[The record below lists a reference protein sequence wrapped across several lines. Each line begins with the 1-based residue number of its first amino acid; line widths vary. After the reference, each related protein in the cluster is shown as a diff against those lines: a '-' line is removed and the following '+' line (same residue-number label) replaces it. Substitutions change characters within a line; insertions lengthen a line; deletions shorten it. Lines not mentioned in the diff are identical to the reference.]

1 MSNDS
6 CKVCDAEIK
15 QLEKLLACWS
25 KIDEVFNSY
34 VNVVTNIAKNA
45 VKDGQIHEG
54 LELLAWRLET
64 YSGFAAGLG
73 SVASGAANAFMSE
86 IENVDLNLYRGR

>member
-1 MSNDS
+1 MSSDS

-34 VNVVTNIAKNA
+34 ANVVTNIANNA
-45 VKDGQIHEG
+45 VLDGQVHDALIS
-54 LELLAWRLET
+54 LAFRLES

-73 SVASGAANAFMSE
+73 SVAAGAAESFMSE
-86 IENVDLNLYRGR
+86 IENVDLNLYRSR